1 MGYHRQLQLQ
11 YTASA
16 KDAFQSAFTI
26 RRQPDE
32 TLPPP
37 NQDMVRVAAFPL
49 LAAASAIALAQNSD
63 PLVDQTIKAGGFAE
77 TITTFC
83 TQRNAR
89 GAQQYQAALSEWKQR
104 NHWEAISAK
113 AEPGKIDEASAS
125 ATQALRKQGN
135 KAVVLCLDLRKTLS
149 TSTFDP
155 SQQHAQELA
164 QLADG
169 GAASAAPAATQ
180 AAQPKQTQP
189 ATPTEAAPPPPLPP
203 AAGNTAPIAPSTI
216 ASVPGGPGQVGDA
229 SFTVPATWRPGKATA
244 SEALYQRP
252 TKDKGEVQIIV
263 FEQKPM
269 QGDFKT
275 SFAAIVRGLFPGKTP
290 ELKYIYPAMTRTGL
304 PAFHVRDGSQLRSGK
319 SAALRAVGMQ
329 LPGNQVFVIML
340 LSTDHYG
347 GLYDAE
353 KELTAVVSSL
363 TFRTQNG
370 VLPWNP
376 LVNRGSGNATG
387 LYWYTTLTNT
397 PNAFGGMDM
406 RAERKYVVLL
416 PEGRAYRDLPDG
428 GHVLDMD
435 FTSLCRDPKKMSNCG
450 SYDLQGSTV
459 KFRWPDDFGL
469 MAESTGSYIAGR
481 SLESEGNKYNYA
493 APVNGDLKLNGRY
506 RSFFASVGQ
515 TAFTSNAVSSE
526 KFITFT
532 PDGRYQKQ
540 GFTGASFSNT
550 GAQGTVGSKHAP
562 SQGTYRI
569 SGYTMVLQPMN
580 GSPEGYTVVFEEQSQ
595 HPGAVFIDDEAY
607 LGK

>member
-1 MGYHRQLQLQ
+1 M
-11 YTASA
+11 
-16 KDAFQSAFTI
+16 
-26 RRQPDE
+26 E
-32 TLPPP
+32 
-37 NQDMVRVAAFPL
+37 DMVRLAALFL

-77 TITTFC
+77 TVTSFC
-83 TQRNAR
+83 TQKNAR
-89 GAQQYQAALSEWKQR
+89 NAQQYQAALSEWKQR

-113 AEPGKIDEASAS
+113 AEPGKMDEASAS

-135 KAVVLCLDLRKTLS
+135 KAIVLCLDLRKTLS
-149 TSTFDP
+149 TPTFDP

-164 QLADG
+164 QLAGG
-169 GAASAAPAATQ
+169 GATSPAPVAAQ
-180 AAQPKQTQP
+180 AAQPEQAQP
-189 ATPTEAAPPPPLPP
+189 TTTGETAPPPPPP
-203 AAGNTAPIAPSTI
+203 AAGNTAPVAPPTMATALS
-216 ASVPGGPGQVGDA
+216 GPGQVGDA

-244 SEALYQRP
+244 TEALYQRP
-252 TKDKGEVQIIV
+252 TKDRDEVQIIV

-275 SFAAIVRGLFPGKTP
+275 SFAATVRGLFPGKPP
-290 ELKYIYPAMTRTGL
+290 ELKYIYPAITRTGL

-329 LPGNQVFVIML
+329 LPGNQIFVIML

-353 KELTAVVSSL
+353 KDLTAVVSSL

-370 VLPWNP
+370 VRPWDP
-376 LVNRGSGNATG
+376 LVNHGSGNATG
-387 LYWYTTLTNT
+387 VYWYSTITNM
-397 PNAFGGMDM
+397 PNAFGGMDT

-416 PEGRAYRDLPDG
+416 PGGRAYRDLPSG

-435 FTSLCRDPKKMSNCG
+435 FAGLCRDPKKANDCG

-481 SLESEGNKYNYA
+481 SLESEGSKYNYVG
-493 APVNGDLKLNGRY
+493 PVNGELKLNGRY

-515 TAFTSNAVSSE
+515 TAFSSNAVSSE

-550 GAQGTVGSKHAP
+550 GAQGTVGGKHAP
-562 SQGTYRI
+562 TQGTYQI

-580 GSPEGYTVVFEEQSQ
+580 GPPESYTVVFEEQGP